1 MMISLQTNSS
11 ILIGVFVVFLF
22 LILGVALQKIKIRK
36 QKRKLEKESK
46 RLNLLKKK
54 ASDKYEDFTDGHLYQ

>member
-1 MMISLQTNSS
+1 MISLQTNSS

-54 ASDKYEDFTDGHLYQ
+54 ASTKYEDFTDGHLYQ